1 MINDI
6 MTKFSTMSHNRY
18 SIIYLI
24 LLILSGCSHLI
35 QTTPAYTSEPTP
47 TEPPMAARVN
57 GEGITLAEYESE
69 LSRYQAYESEQ
80 GISSE
85 LTAQREKVLDELITQ
100 VLLAQAGSLQGYMIE
115 DSVLDQK
122 LSDLINQTGGQEK
135 YQEWLSKN
143 AFDEESFKHA
153 LRRSLVAAWM
163 RDQIAASVADT
174 ADQVHVRQIRV
185 STIEEAQ
192 QVQQQLQ
199 GGTDFNLLAAQY
211 DPLTNGELGW
221 FPRGYLLQPTVDEA
235 AFNLQPGQVSE
246 MIQSEVGY
254 HFLLLVERD
263 AQHMLSPDAKLFLQR
278 QAVIQWLQ
286 QRRAESTIEILLP

>member
-1 MINDI
+1 
-6 MTKFSTMSHNRY
+6 MSHIRDY
-18 SIIYLI
+18 IIFLV
-24 LLILSGCSHLI
+24 LLCFSGCSSLT
-35 QTTPAYTSEPTP
+35 QTTPVYTSAPTP

-85 LTAQREKVLDELITQ
+85 LTAQRDKVLDELITQ
-100 VLLAQAGSLQGYMIE
+100 VLLAQAGSLQGYVIE

-122 LSDLINQTGGQEK
+122 LNDLINQAGGQEK
-135 YQEWLSKN
+135 YQEWLNQN
-143 AFDEESFKHA
+143 AFDEQSFKRA

-163 RDQIAASVADT
+163 RDQIATSVGDT
-174 ADQVHVRQIRV
+174 ADQVHVKQVRV
-185 STIEEAQ
+185 STVEEAQ

-199 GGTDFNLLAAQY
+199 GGIDFNLLAAQY

-221 FPRGYLLQPTVDEA
+221 FPRGYLLQPAVDEA

-263 AQHMLSPDAKLFLQR
+263 AQHMLSPDTKLFLQR
-278 QAVIQWLQ
+278 QAIIQWLQ
-286 QRRAESTIEILLP
+286 QRRVESTIEMLVP

>member
-1 MINDI
+1 
-6 MTKFSTMSHNRY
+6 MTKFSTMNHIRY
-18 SIIYLI
+18 YIICLI
-24 LLILSGCSHLI
+24 LLCFSGCSTLI
-35 QTTPAYTSEPTP
+35 QATPEYTSAPTP

-85 LTAQREKVLDELITQ
+85 STAQRNKVLDELITQ
-100 VLLAQAGSLQGYMIE
+100 VLLAQAGSLQGYVIE
-115 DSVLDQK
+115 DSVLDQN
-122 LSDLINQTGGQEK
+122 LNDLINQAGGQEK

-143 AFDEESFKHA
+143 AFDEESFKRA
-153 LRRSLVAAWM
+153 LRRSLVSAWM
-163 RDQIAASVADT
+163 RDQIAASVGDT

-211 DPLTNGELGW
+211 DPLTIGELGW

-254 HFLLLVERD
+254 HFLLLVERG
-263 AQHMLSPDAKLFLQR
+263 AQHTLSPDARLFLQR
-278 QAVIQWLQ
+278 QAVIQWLE
-286 QRRAESTIEILLP
+286 QRRAESTIEILVP